1 LQALLADYFP
11 IKSKRPA
18 MNEMKGMPYL
28 KTLALCLQKVIADG
42 YVHDFCFADDGIVL
56 QQNKKIYKPADVK
69 VINVLKFEG
78 DADPENNA
86 ILYTIETNDGV
97 KGTLVDALG
106 IYGKEKMILM

>member
-1 LQALLADYFP
+1 
-11 IKSKRPA
+11 
-18 MNEMKGMPYL
+18 MNETNDMPYL
-28 KTLALCLQKVIADG
+28 RTLALCLHKMIADG
-42 YVHDFCFADDGIVL
+42 YVNDFYFVDEGLVL
-56 QQNKKIYKPADVK
+56 QQNKKIYKPGEVK

-106 IYGKEKMILM
+106 IYNKKVVL